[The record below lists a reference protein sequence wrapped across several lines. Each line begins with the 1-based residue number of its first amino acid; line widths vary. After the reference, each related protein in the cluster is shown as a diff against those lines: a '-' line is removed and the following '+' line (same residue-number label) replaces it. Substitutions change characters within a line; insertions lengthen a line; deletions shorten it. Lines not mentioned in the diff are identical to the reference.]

1 MLPRERPVKC
11 RKAVEITPSRKLP
24 PRFFL
29 HARRN
34 DGGLSSLC
42 ARQGALTSW
51 LKSDAHPARGS
62 ASRTARVSVV
72 RSNLKEAVG
81 KTLA

>member
-1 MLPRERPVKC
+1 MKSEGRNPKSELISIR
-11 RKAVEITPSRKLP
+11 
-24 PRFFL
+24 
-29 HARRN
+29 ARRR
-34 DGGLSSLC
+34 GTAARSLCLC